1 MCFLISTQTIDEPV
15 RPEEGRGRAKSGA
28 GKVATFPL
36 FSTPLFLS
44 AGLLQIGKGKAKSAT
59 GKVWGRGSVLIVI
72 QPVLLLYSSVEEG
85 RTFDP

>member
-15 RPEEGRGRAKSGA
+15 RPEESRGRAKSGA

-44 AGLLQIGKGKAKSAT
+44 AGLFRLARERPSLPQERCG
-59 GKVWGRGSVLIVI
+59 
-72 QPVLLLYSSVEEG
+72 EEAVY
-85 RTFDP
+85 